1 MLRSLLIANR
11 GEIAVRIIKSARAL
25 GIRTVAVYS
34 DADRDALHVAMA
46 DEAVRIGPAAARES
60 YLKQDAILDAARR
73 TGADAIHPGYG
84 FLAENADFAAAC
96 TEAGICFVGPPAAA
110 IRIMGAKDAARR
122 RMQEAGVPVVPGADG
137 KDLGDEPEAAAARVG
152 YPLLI
157 KAAAGGGGK
166 GMRVVHEPAGFGAAL
181 TAVKREAAAA
191 FGDEQ
196 VLLER
201 WLESARHVEVQVFAD
216 SAGSTI
222 HLFDRDCSVQRR
234 QQKVLEEAPAPDL
247 PESLRAEMAT
257 AAVAAAAAVGYVG
270 AGTVEFLV
278 AGDEFFFLEMN
289 TRLQVE
295 HPVTEMITGEDLVA
309 WQLQVAAGLPL
320 PKTQAELAANG
331 HAVEV
336 RLYAEDPASGYLP
349 SIGELSLLR
358 FPTDLPGVRVDS
370 GVRQGDVVSPHYDP
384 MLAKVAAWG
393 PDRPAAIERLSQA
406 LAAVRVHGV
415 RSNLGLLRALTA
427 EPKVRSG
434 PVTTTWLEREASAL
448 ASPEQVAVTDA
459 EWAAAAIAVA
469 SSRRAGMTG
478 DLFVDLGPVRLNHD
492 VRERVALD
500 GEGELKRL
508 EVQPEGEGWLVWG
521 LGETALALRGHCVD
535 GVLEVE
541 IDDLRQRYDLWLDAA
556 ALPPTLTLLHG
567 SGAVSFRL
575 GDALAAEL
583 DRDEAM
589 AGSLLAPMPG
599 QVVSVSVATGDEVA
613 EGDVLMVLEAMKM
626 EHSIRAPHAGVV
638 SAVNFAVG
646 DRVEE
651 GSVLVAIEDQVA

>member
-1 MLRSLLIANR
+1 MIQTLLIANR
-11 GEIAVRIIKSARAL
+11 GEIAVRIMQTARRL
-25 GIRTVAVYS
+25 GIRSVAVYS
-34 DADRDALHVAMA
+34 DADRAALHVTLA

-60 YLKQDAILDAARR
+60 YLNQDAILDAARR

-84 FLAENADFAAAC
+84 FLAENAEFAAAC
-96 TEAGICFVGPPAAA
+96 AEAGICFVGPPAEA

-137 KDLGDEPEAAAARVG
+137 EDLGDDPEAVAAEVG

-166 GMRVVHEPAGFGAAL
+166 GMRVVHEPADFKDAL
-181 TAVKREAAAA
+181 RAVKREAAAA

-201 WLESARHVEVQVFAD
+201 WLERARHVEVQVFAD
-216 SAGSTI
+216 SAGSTL

-247 PESLRAEMAT
+247 PERLRAEMAA

-278 AGDEFFFLEMN
+278 VGEEFFFLEMN

-320 PKTQAELAANG
+320 PKTQAELRANG

-336 RLYAEDPASGYLP
+336 RLYAEDPSSGYLP

-358 FPTDLPGVRVDS
+358 FPVDLPGVRVDS

-384 MLAKVAAWG
+384 MLAKIAAWG
-393 PDRPAAIERLSQA
+393 ADRPAAIERLSEA
-406 LAAVRVHGV
+406 LAAVRLHGV
-415 RSNLGLLRALTA
+415 RSNLELLRALTI

-434 PVTTTWLEREASAL
+434 PVTTTWLEREAGAL
-448 ASPEQVAVTDA
+448 AASERPAVTSI
-459 EWAAAAIAVA
+459 EWVAAALAMVLL
-469 SSRRAGMTG
+469 RRPVRTG
-478 DLFVDLGPVRLNHD
+478 DPFVDLGPLRLNHAL
-492 VRERVALD
+492 RERVALD
-500 GEGELKRL
+500 CDGELRL
-508 EVQPEGEGWLVWG
+508 LQVQPDGEGWLVWG
-521 LGETALALRGHCVD
+521 AGETAIAVVAHCSN

-541 IDDLRQRYDLWLDAA
+541 IDGLRQRFDLLLDAA
-556 ALPPTLTLLHG
+556 ALPPTLTLLQANGH
-567 SGAVSFRL
+567 SSFRL
-575 GDALAAEL
+575 ADALAAEL
-583 DRDEAM
+583 DRDEAI

-599 QVVSVSVATGDEVA
+599 QLVTVSVAEGDEVA

-626 EHSIRAPHAGVV
+626 EHSIRAPHAGVI

-651 GSVLVAIEDQVA
+651 GSVLAAIDDQDG